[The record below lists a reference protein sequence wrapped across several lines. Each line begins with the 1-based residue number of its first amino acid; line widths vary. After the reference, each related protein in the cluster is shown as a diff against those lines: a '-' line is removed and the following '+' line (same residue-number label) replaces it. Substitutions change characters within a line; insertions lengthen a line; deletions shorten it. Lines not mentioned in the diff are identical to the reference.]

1 MISALP
7 DWFPN
12 ADTWAAWAQW
22 VTVAIALGA
31 AIFAYQQVQLAR
43 ETRER
48 VAQPEV
54 VVFVDHHQIRRYVD
68 LVIKN
73 FGQTTAYNIQITL
86 PGLEVARYK
95 SEATGQEVTH
105 VLMPKKIAVLAPGQE
120 WRTVWDSAVR
130 REKFQGELR
139 DQYGGFVEFD
149 DKVDGADKRTYRNP
163 IALDIRMFW
172 NTMWIEQKKGNTVES
187 HLRDIATTL
196 ESYKEEHDGVWV
208 YTVPG
213 DEERDH
219 RTKLENDPEYAFD
232 VFMDDVNRV
241 EQQNPPSSS

>member
-1 MISALP
+1 MPA
-7 DWFPN
+7 WFPD

-22 VTVAIALGA
+22 VTAAIAFGA
-31 AIFAYQQVQLAR
+31 GIFAFQQVKEAR

-54 VVFVDHHQIRRYVD
+54 VVFVDHHQVRRYVD

-73 FGQTTAYNIQITL
+73 FGQTSAYNIRVSLSESLQVAPFKNQIDGKL
-86 PGLEVARYK
+86 
-95 SEATGQEVTH
+95 VTH
-105 VLMPKKIAVLAPGQE
+105 LRVPENIVVLAPGQE

-130 REKFQGELR
+130 REKYKGPPLT
-139 DQYGGFVEFD
+139 DKYGGVVRFD
-149 DKVDGADKRTYRNP
+149 DKVDGPDKRTYSNP
-163 IALDIRMFW
+163 IALDIRIFW

-196 ESYKEEHDGVWV
+196 ESYKEEHDGIWV

-213 DEERDH
+213 DEERAH
-219 RTKLENDPEYAFD
+219 RTRLEHDAEYAFD
-232 VFMDDVNRV
+232 AARDFVNRV
-241 EQQNPPSSS
+241 ERQYPPSSD